1 MIQAIL
7 FDSDGVL
14 VDTER
19 LFFDATRSAFESA
32 GVKLSQGQWARWYLG
47 ESKPSLE
54 IAQMLGIPSVEV
66 EAIIT
71 KRNALFWSQIDQGA
85 PVFPGVRE
93 TLSHLSQHV
102 RLAIV
107 TGASRRHFERVH
119 LSTGLND
126 FFDVVVTRDDYEE
139 AKPSPHAYQTAL
151 QKLSLKAGECLAVE
165 DSPRGATS
173 SVSAGVTCYV
183 IPTPLTDISLCPP
196 GCNVLNNLKQL
207 VELVPIWGA
216 D

>member
-1 MIQAIL
+1 MY
-7 FDSDGVL
+7 
-14 VDTER
+14 T
-19 LFFDATRSAFESA
+19 
-32 GVKLSQGQWARWYLG
+32 
-47 ESKPSLE
+47 
-54 IAQMLGIPSVEV
+54 
-66 EAIIT
+66 IT
-71 KRNALFWSQIDQGA
+71 KEDQVKELTNRVPPIINIDLVIFQK
-85 PVFPGVRE
+85 
-93 TLSHLSQHV
+93 
-102 RLAIV
+102 
-107 TGASRRHFERVH
+107 
-119 LSTGLND
+119 NKN
-126 FFDVVVTRDDYEE
+126 DDYEE